1 MNANLRLSFAL
12 ASSSVN
18 KNDFRASVVPLM
30 EMRKLNFYKHNSQ
43 IIKRTFPKDIA
54 VWKNVQGHQLM
65 EMNDTDTKI
74 LKALLEDARFSSRQ
88 IAKNVG
94 VSVGT
99 VLSRIKRMED
109 EGLIKGYSVNLDHE
123 KLGYQLTVVTEITVS
138 KGKLVETENEIA
150 KIPNVCSVYDVTGLT
165 DAVIVAKFK
174 SREDLGAFTK
184 RLLTLPYVERT
195 NTHVVLTSVKENFR
209 LI

>member
-1 MNANLRLSFAL
+1 MIHWKDVQET
-12 ASSSVN
+12 SVMAQN
-18 KNDFRASVVPLM
+18 EIDK
-30 EMRKLNFYKHNSQ
+30 
-43 IIKRTFPKDIA
+43 
-54 VWKNVQGHQLM
+54 
-65 EMNDTDTKI
+65 KI

-99 VLSRIKRMED
+99 VLSRIKKMED
-109 EGLIKGYSVNLDHE
+109 EGLIKGYSVILDHE
-123 KLGYQLTVVTEITVS
+123 KLGYELTVVTEITVA
-138 KGKLVETENEIA
+138 KGRLVETETEVA
-150 KIPNVCSVYDVTGLT
+150 KIANVCSVYDVTGLT
-165 DAVIVAKFK
+165 DAVIVAKFR

-195 NTHVVLTSVKENFR
+195 NTHVVLTTVKENFR

>member
-1 MNANLRLSFAL
+1 
-12 ASSSVN
+12 
-18 KNDFRASVVPLM
+18 M
-30 EMRKLNFYKHNSQ
+30 ELNE
-43 IIKRTFPKDIA
+43 ID
-54 VWKNVQGHQLM
+54 L
-65 EMNDTDTKI
+65 KI

-99 VLSRIKRMED
+99 VLARIKKMEED
-109 EGLIKGYSVNLDHE
+109 GLIKGYSVMLDHE
-123 KLGYQLTVVTEITVS
+123 KLGYELTVVTEITVA
-138 KGKLVETENEIA
+138 KGRLVETEVEIA

-195 NTHVVLTSVKENFR
+195 NTHVVLTTVKENFR